1 MSGRFRLALVCV
13 ALLVAAALPSAARAA
28 NTEINFDN
36 LPAGTVVTDQ
46 YAAEGVRF
54 GPPGAFGLPAPPVQ
68 CPSIVRDEGIHGR
81 SLDFS
86 CTVDEVHAG
95 TNTAM
100 EFEDPR
106 KQVNYTL
113 RNNDYTGTR
122 TVTIT
127 EYKVNHEVILQTTA
141 QLPAKAA
148 VPISFAARPNA
159 DIAYVSIVENEEPS
173 NGLGVYVDDISAPI
187 EGIRTAVFTLALT
200 EPTAEIVEA
209 GVGTVPVSVRRFGG
223 STGGVTFS
231 AGPLPPGVTGV
242 QFEPNPVA
250 GRDPSTMRISLGH
263 NVHSDLQVPI
273 QITSTGAPGVGTG
286 ATTTGVVT
294 VHPVPALSI
303 NAAGPTGAKTIV
315 PGCTGG
321 DPTYFS
327 VRGGLSGTVGITARV
342 VSDGPVLPSPDPLNI
357 NIHGDGAY
365 PFEFPFRALYPEG
378 DPRATGTTV
387 VRYTLNPGFGD
398 SAIEGDQT
406 IRSLPVRVADITR
419 SFPDFSSGIVVRGTL
434 PYTTCHFK
442 FVDDLGQEYAITSSS
457 VENGQ
462 DVLGLRPPAGFAA
475 VSADNG
481 LRILAPDG
489 KTVLGRTPPISVS
502 SFRNTYGLRQANAGA
517 GAGSTMFP
525 WADFVS
531 EFGDDDAYACFIGCV
546 KDPVAVNYW
555 EKWLGRLKTNPGLC
569 FGYSVTALRF
579 HGYNETL
586 IKASAYEPGA
596 RNAYAITN
604 FADGSAIKR
613 DIVRWHYSQKDKAYQ
628 EETKRPFAG
637 PASMAQRVVQ
647 WKERVHSLIRLYGGA
662 LVVFFQGTAGHAV
675 VATRVTDNPDGG
687 FTLALYDPNAPY
699 TLGEQTNT
707 EVRANALAS
716 STIVVKGDGT
726 WSGSSLEWKGDL
738 TSLMFPQQWPTGQA
752 KLPSNLSLES
762 WLDATVTSIKVD
774 GKETLKPSGVPID
787 AGGPVA
793 IQSDWSGGKDD
804 YEYSLDKGHTYDVEL
819 RQDGGGGSFSDV
831 GLGSSTVLDTPGA
844 KAGQVDHV
852 TVTPGQPQLTYDP
865 GADTGNVTLHVVD
878 AGGAKVRHTA
888 DVTLDTSGGKP
899 DQVKLAG
906 DTLTVA
912 HAGAPTK
919 VTIALGSL
927 GSGMPEGGLLTAIR
941 LGTGQKL
948 ELKPSWGS
956 LSSGIPYVVRDAK
969 GRIIRRGTA
978 RLRPSHALKLG
989 SLAATRKGD
998 KAIVSGKVTKG
1009 GRSPLLAV
1017 SAEALS
1023 AGGKVVARKS
1033 ASLEGARVRSGRKYK
1048 LAVKLPKVPHGGKLR
1063 LTATLLDQEAGL
1075 EAGVATK
1082 SIVLG
1087 SAGAKH

>member
-1 MSGRFRLALVCV
+1 MSGRFRLALLCA

-28 NTEINFDN
+28 NTEITFDS

-86 CTVDEVHAG
+86 CTDGETHEG

-113 RNNDYTGTR
+113 RNNDYTGSR

-127 EYKVNHEVILQTTA
+127 EYKINHEVILQTTA

-159 DIAYVSIVENEEPS
+159 DIAYVSIVENENPT
-173 NGLGVYVDDISAPI
+173 NGLGVFVDDISAPI
-187 EGIRTAVFTLALT
+187 EGVRTAAFTLALT
-200 EPTAEIVEA
+200 QPTAEIVEA
-209 GVGTVPVSVRRFGG
+209 GVGSVPVSVRRFGG

-242 QFEPNPVA
+242 QFEPNPVS
-250 GRDPSTMRISLGH
+250 GRDPSTMTISLGH
-263 NVHSDLQVPI
+263 NVHTDLQVPI

-286 ATTTGVVT
+286 ATTTGVIT

-365 PFEFPFRALYPEG
+365 PFEFPFRSIYPEG
-378 DPRATGTTV
+378 DPRATGSTV

-398 SAIEGDQT
+398 TAIEGDQT
-406 IRSLPVRVADITR
+406 IRSLPIKVADITR
-419 SFPDFSSGIVVRGTL
+419 SFPDFSTGIIVRGTL
-434 PYTTCHFK
+434 PYTACHFK
-442 FVDDLGQEYAITSSS
+442 FVDELGQEYPITSSS
-457 VENGQ
+457 VEDGQ
-462 DVLGLRPPAGFAA
+462 DVLSLRPPAGFAA
-475 VSADNG
+475 VSAENG

-489 KTVLGRTPPISVS
+489 KTVLARTPPISVS
-502 SFRNTYGLRQANAGA
+502 SFRNTYAVRQVNGGS

-525 WADFVS
+525 WDDFVRT
-531 EFGDDDAYACFIGCV
+531 FGDDEAYTCFIACV
-546 KDPVAVNYW
+546 KDPIAVDQW
-555 EKWLGRLKTNPGLC
+555 EKWLEKVKENNGLC
-569 FGYSVTALRF
+569 FGYAVTALRF

-586 IKASAYEPGA
+586 IKASAYQPGA
-596 RNAYAITN
+596 ANAYAIKD

-613 DIVRWHYSQKDKAYQ
+613 DIVRWHYSQFDKPLREATQ
-628 EETKRPFAG
+628 RPFAG
-637 PASMAQRVVQ
+637 AASMAQRVVQ
-647 WKERVHSLIRLYGGA
+647 WKERVHALVSRYGGA
-662 LVVFFQGTAGHAV
+662 LTIFFQGTEGHAV
-675 VATRVTDNPDGG
+675 VTTRVTDNPDGG
-687 FTLALYDPNAPY
+687 FTLFLYDPNAPY

-707 EVRANALAS
+707 GVRATALSS

-726 WSGSSLEWKGDL
+726 WSGSSLGWKGNL
-738 TSLMFPQQWPTGQA
+738 TSLMFADNWPTGLA
-752 KLPSNLSLES
+752 HLPHELSLDS
-762 WLDATVTSIKVD
+762 WLEASVTSVKVN
-774 GKETLKPSGVPID
+774 GKETLKPNGVPVD
-787 AGGPVA
+787 GAPVA
-793 IQSDWSGGKDD
+793 IQNDWSGGKGSD
-804 YEYSLDKGHTYDVEL
+804 YYYSFDKGHSYDVEL
-819 RQDGGGGSFSDV
+819 KQEGSGASFSDI
-831 GLGSSTVLDTPGA
+831 GLGSSVVLDTPAA
-844 KAGQVDHV
+844 KPGQVDHV
-852 TVTPGQPQLTYDP
+852 TVTPGQPELTYEP
-865 GADTGNVTLHVVD
+865 GANTGNVTLHVVD
-878 AGGAKVRHTA
+878 AGDAKVRHTA
-888 DVTLDTSGGKP
+888 DVTLDSSGGKP

-906 DTLTVA
+906 NALTVD

-927 GSGMPEGGLLTAIR
+927 GSGLPEGGKLTAIR
-941 LGTGQKL
+941 LGKGQKL
-948 ELKPSWGS
+948 ELKPKWGS
-956 LSSGIPYVVRDAK
+956 LGSGVPYVVRDAK
-969 GRIIRRGTA
+969 GKIVRKGIA
-978 RLRPSHALKLG
+978 RLRPNHALKLG
-989 SLAATRKGD
+989 GLSVKRKGK
-998 KAIVSGKVTKG
+998 KAIVSGRVAKG
-1009 GRSPLLAV
+1009 GKTPLLVV
-1017 SAEALS
+1017 SAEALT
-1023 AGGKVVARKS
+1023 AGGKVSARKS
-1033 ASLEGARVRSGRKYK
+1033 ASLEGRRVRKFK
-1048 LAVKLPKVPHGGKLR
+1048 LPVKLPKVPHGGKLR
-1063 LTATLLDQEAGL
+1063 VTATLLDQEAGL

-1082 SIVLG
+1082 SITLR
-1087 SAGAKH
+1087 